1 MVSGAQSM
9 TGNDHKRTRLARA
22 AGIRLVI
29 LASMLLAA
37 GLLSSPTASAQSS
50 GRTPAVDGS
59 QACGTTLGD
68 GGIPATGSIGATR
81 AEVLAIEETIAAE
94 QLCITNLSEQYDQA
108 TYHLQQIDHSLTAT
122 KVRLAVARKLA
133 GETRSQL
140 QSAALD
146 AYMYD
151 EPAVEL
157 GSMFSATSATASL
170 QNAYMGDVL
179 GNISGD
185 LDAMRVAQKNL
196 FDTERLL
203 LSERGRAVA
212 EAASAHRTELE
223 AAAETSAS
231 EATLSKVK
239 GRLAVEVAQAA
250 ALKAEQEAAEVAAAT
265 SVRIKQH
272 EALAAEQAAE
282 VAQSLGDG
290 ASATTAANKAA
301 AGAGD
306 QTGSPPPHPTGSGQG
321 EKAVKAAES
330 YLGVPYVWG
339 GASRAGVDC
348 SGLTMLAWQAAGV
361 SLVHS
366 AALQSEES
374 TPVPLSDL
382 QPGDLL
388 FYDFDGKLGIDHVIM
403 YVGSGPYGADTI
415 IQAAH
420 TGTVVSFDPIWY
432 EGLVGAGKP

>member
-1 MVSGAQSM
+1 M
-9 TGNDHKRTRLARA
+9 LAV
-22 AGIRLVI
+22 GL
-29 LASMLLAA
+29 LASPSAN
-37 GLLSSPTASAQSS
+37 AQSS
-50 GRTPAVDGS
+50 GRTSAVTGS
-59 QACGTTLGD
+59 QVCGTSLSD
-68 GGIPATGSIGATR
+68 AEIPAGSIGATR
-81 AEVLAIEETIAAE
+81 AEVAAIEETIAAE

-108 TYHLQQIDHSLTAT
+108 TYHLQQIDHALAET
-122 KVRLAVARKLA
+122 RLRLVVAREHA
-133 GETRSQL
+133 SETRSQL

-146 AYMYD
+146 AYMFD

-157 GSMFSATSATASL
+157 GSMFSGTSATASL

-185 LDAMRVAQKNL
+185 LDAMRAAQKNL
-196 FDTERLL
+196 LDTERLL

-212 EAASAHRTELE
+212 EAASAYRTELA

-239 GRLAVEVAQAA
+239 GRLAIEVAQAA
-250 ALKAEQEAAEVAAAT
+250 ALKAEHEAAEVAAAT
-265 SVRIKQH
+265 SARIKQQ
-272 EALAAEQAAE
+272 EALAAEQAAQ

-290 ASATTAANKAA
+290 ASATSAANKAA
-301 AGAGD
+301 SGAGD
-306 QTGSPPPHPTGSGQG
+306 QSGSPPPHPTGNSQG
-321 EKAVKAAES
+321 DEAVKAAES
-330 YLGVPYVWG
+330 YLGVPYLWG

-348 SGLTMLAWQAAGV
+348 SGLTMLAWEAAGV